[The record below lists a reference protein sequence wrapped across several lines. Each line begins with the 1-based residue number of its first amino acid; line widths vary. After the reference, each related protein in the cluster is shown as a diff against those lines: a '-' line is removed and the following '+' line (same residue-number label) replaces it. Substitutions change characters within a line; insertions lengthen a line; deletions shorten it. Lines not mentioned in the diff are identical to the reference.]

1 MCNNGLV
8 AGKGELTMIL
18 QEYEGYKFPETSLI
32 KNKSSYNHNYYKGLN
47 GEEIYAVSDDDN
59 YTEYFIAGIPFAES
73 FISEGDIL
81 HVYDDFKFEKVALTE
96 GCLQNWYIDAVFDTD
111 PVWTDKHISELFEDF
126 YCIFRKVD

>member
-1 MCNNGLV
+1 
-8 AGKGELTMIL
+8 MIL
-18 QEYEGYKFPETSLI
+18 HEYEGYKFPETALI

-59 YTEYFIAGIPFAES
+59 YTEYFIAGIPFAKS

-81 HVYDDFKFEKVALTE
+81 HVYDDFKFDKVALTE
-96 GCLQNWYIDAVFDTD
+96 GCLQNWYIDAVFNNE
-111 PVWTDKHISELFEDF
+111 PVWTDKHIVELFEDF